1 MRRLIKLATFAMI
14 AALAANCATAQ
25 NEARPDVDEVHQTML
40 RAANAMAELSYRGG
54 YPFIISGDLQTR
66 YNCGHNV
73 YNPFPDETYICI
85 EPPGT
90 PWVGRAFLRAYR
102 ATGDEQF
109 MELAMAVGD
118 ALATTQLAVGGWR
131 MRQPVTDEWAD
142 ETVPDDVAAYQRG
155 AFADLD
161 DSRSQG
167 PARFFIEL
175 VRDGSTSEHHREAL
189 DRALQM
195 LLDAQYPSG
204 GWPQIYPP
212 PENENDYRRY
222 HTLNDA
228 SMPNTMLVLLEAW
241 RTFGEQEHLDAVVR
255 GADWLL
261 DVRLP
266 GAAWAQQYYDDFV
279 TGPMIPNHPAPAR
292 WFEPMAITAS
302 ESGAAMNVL
311 TEVWLE
317 TGDEKYIEP
326 FDEIVAWYER
336 SRLADGRWA
345 RFYELH
351 TNRPLYCTPERIITH
366 SDESLRQGYGWK
378 GGYGN
383 RVFTIAERVK
393 ALGRD
398 GILAEREAAPDAER
412 VQQLGKAA
420 AEAIDALD
428 ERGLWVVPRGP
439 GSKSRHLTDEIIST
453 SQFQRRMNAL
463 SAYLEAVRGA
473 E

>member
-1 MRRLIKLATFAMI
+1 MRFALT
-14 AALAANCATAQ
+14 AALMLMLCGSCAFAQGDDLPSAEEVEAAIITAATAFS
-25 NEARPDVDEVHQTML
+25 
-40 RAANAMAELSYRGG
+40 ELSYQGA
-54 YPFIISGDLQTR
+54 YPYLLSGDLQTR
-66 YNCGHNV
+66 YNCGHGN
-73 YNPFPDETYICI
+73 NSPFPDETYLCI

-90 PWVGRAFLRAYR
+90 PWVGRAFLRAYS
-102 ATGDEQF
+102 ATGDERLLQMA
-109 MELAMAVGD
+109 MEVGD

-131 MRQPVTDEWAD
+131 MRQPLSDEWAD
-142 ETVPDDVAAYQRG
+142 QEIPEEVTGAYQRG

-175 VRDGSTSEHHREAL
+175 VRDGSDTERHREAME
-189 DRALQM
+189 RALQM

-204 GWPQIYPP
+204 GWPQIHPA
-212 PENENDYRRY
+212 PENEADYRRY

-241 RTFGEQEHLDAVVR
+241 RTFGEQEYLDAVVR

-279 TGPMIPNHPAPAR
+279 TGPRKPNHPAPAR
-292 WFEPMAITAS
+292 WFEPIAITAS

-311 TEVWLE
+311 AEVWLE

-336 SRLADGRWA
+336 SRLDDGRWA

-366 SDESLRQGYGWK
+366 SDESLRPGYGWK
-378 GGYGN
+378 GAYGN
-383 RVFTIAERVK
+383 RVFTIAERVNT
-393 ALGRD
+393 LGRD

-412 VQQLGKAA
+412 IQQLGRAA
-420 AEAIDALD
+420 AQAIDALD
-428 ERGLWVVPRGP
+428 ERGLWVSEHGP
-439 GSKSRHLTDEIIST
+439 EDENIRT
-453 SQFQRRMNAL
+453 GDFFNRMNTL

-473 E
+473 D